1 MSIVKQMDH
10 TAYKKKVRKMDLHA
24 LVYVAKDAQAALNA
38 IPDGPN
44 AGYYQDE
51 VLYCLDEIKRR
62 GYTWQKAVDLTTV

>member
-1 MSIVKQMDH
+1 MSIIKQMDH

-24 LVYVAKDAQAALNA
+24 LVYVAKDAQTALNA

-51 VLYCLDEIKRR
+51 VNYCLDEIRRR
-62 GYTWQKAVDLTTV
+62 GYTWTEAVKATTV